1 MPAGASRVI
10 AHRTEDPGAPK
21 ARTGVLPADA
31 LDERIAIVG
40 TAGSGKTYAA
50 KGFVERLLE
59 AGARVAVVDPLGV
72 WWGLRANADG
82 GRSRRAER
90 RPRRAGAATPAL
102 SARLRAL
109 LARAAGS
116 SCAPGVSG
124 ALRRR
129 GSWTLRLWPFGSD
142 PARSARTS
150 GQRPSFSRSRT
161 RSPSPM
167 PDPAILIDVFDLTPA
182 EAILPPS
189 CGADRAL
196 ARRRRSEDAVS
207 RRCAPIS
214 RASSPKP
221 GPLDSAISF
230 ASSRSFPTR
239 RGPPADRPSLIH
251 LNEA

>member
-31 LDERIAIVG
+31 LG

-161 RSPSPM
+161 
-167 PDPAILIDVFDLTPA
+167 PAR
-182 EAILPPS
+182 PPP
-189 CGADRAL
+189 CRI
-196 ARRRRSEDAVS
+196 RRS
-207 RRCAPIS
+207 
-214 RASSPKP
+214 SSTY
-221 GPLDSAISF
+221 SI
-230 ASSRSFPTR
+230 
-239 RGPPADRPSLIH
+239 
-251 LNEA
+251 